1 MGYVGKIIIS
11 CPRRGRIVK
20 RVKGSSGAVVHKM
33 FTFDASAVGAS
44 CKIVSR
50 EIIRTGPKRKKGR

>member
-1 MGYVGKIIIS
+1 VSYVGKIIIS

-20 RVKGSSGAVVHKM
+20 QVKGSSGIVVHKM
-33 FTFDASAVGAS
+33 FTFNPKTMGPA

-50 EIIRTGPKRKKGR
+50 EIVKSGSKRKGKR